1 VIVPRG
7 LLAGGGH
14 GAEQIAIWWQEAEDA
29 ARSGQLPRARRFLRW
44 ILACTPEDEEAW
56 LQIARLASSQDARLT
71 YLRQAH
77 SFHPDSARVR
87 AALRWARCQQLKTA
101 VGDLRVGRSVLRC
114 LPDQRRGDEGRNG
127 GQRSNGSSAGSS
139 GPSPTFSVETQ
150 VGRANPRS

>member
-1 VIVPRG
+1 MTKPKG

-56 LQIARLASSQDARLT
+56 LWIARLASSQDARLT

-77 SFHPDSARVR
+77 TFHPDSARVR
-87 AALRWARCQQLKTA
+87 AALRWARCQQLKMA
-101 VGDLRVGRSVLRC
+101 VGDLRLGRSVLRC
-114 LPDQRRGDEGRNG
+114 LPDQRRGGAGRNG

-139 GPSPTFSVETQ
+139 VHSTAFPVKTQ
-150 VGRANPRS
+150 TG